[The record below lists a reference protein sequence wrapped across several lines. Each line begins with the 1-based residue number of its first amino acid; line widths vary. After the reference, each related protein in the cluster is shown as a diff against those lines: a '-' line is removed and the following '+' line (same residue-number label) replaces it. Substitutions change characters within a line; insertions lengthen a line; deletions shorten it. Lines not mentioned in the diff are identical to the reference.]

1 MSKVILF
8 TLISF
13 FSVAR
18 MNAQLLPTVK
28 METRF
33 GDILIEVDTLNAP
46 LTAKNFLKNVQN
58 GTYENAVFYRVVHM
72 DNQPDNKIK
81 IEVIQ
86 GGLFDDERLEKIV
99 PIAHETTEITGIK
112 HLDGTISMARAEP
125 GTASTE
131 FFICV
136 GDQPELDFG
145 GKRNPDGQGFAG
157 FGQVVEG
164 MKVVKEI
171 QKQNDSGQML
181 TVKVEINSMQIIKE
195 KS

>member
-18 MNAQLLPTVK
+18 MNAQPLPTVK

-33 GDILIEVDTLNAP
+33 GDILIEVDTLKAP
-46 LTAKNFLKNVQN
+46 LTAKNFLKHVQD
-58 GTYENAVFYRVVHM
+58 GSYENAVFYRVVRM

-99 PIAHETTEITGIK
+99 PIEHETTQVTGLK
-112 HLDGTISMARAEP
+112 HLNGTISMARAEP

-145 GKRNPDGQGFAG
+145 GKRNPDGQGFAA
-157 FGQVVEG
+157 FGQVVKG
-164 MKVVKEI
+164 MKVVRKI
-171 QKQNDSGQML
+171 QQLKDSGQML
-181 TVKVEINSMQIIKE
+181 TEKVEINSIQIIK
-195 KS
+195 

>member
-18 MNAQLLPTVK
+18 MNAQSLPTVK

-33 GDILIEVDTLNAP
+33 GDILIEVDTLKAP
-46 LTAKNFLKNVQN
+46 LTAENFLKHIQN
-58 GTYENAVFYRVVHM
+58 GTYENSVFYRVVRM

-86 GGLFDDERLEKIV
+86 GGVFDDERLEKIV
-99 PIAHETTEITGIK
+99 PIEHETTQVTGLK
-112 HLDGTISMARAEP
+112 HLNGTISMARAEP

-145 GKRNPDGQGFAG
+145 GKRNPDGQGFAA
-157 FGQVVEG
+157 FGQVVRG
-164 MKVVKEI
+164 MKVVKKI
-171 QKQNDSGQML
+171 QQQKDSGQML
-181 TVKVEINSMQIIKE
+181 TEKVEINSIQIIK
-195 KS
+195 

>member
-18 MNAQLLPTVK
+18 MNAQRLPTVK

-33 GDILIEVDTLNAP
+33 GDILIEVDTLKAP
-46 LTAKNFLKNVQN
+46 LTAKNFLKHIQN
-58 GTYENAVFYRVVHM
+58 RTYENAVFYRVVRM

-99 PIAHETTEITGIK
+99 PIEHETTQVTGLK
-112 HLDGTISMARAEP
+112 HLNGTISMARAEP

-145 GKRNPDGQGFAG
+145 GKRNPDGQGFAA
-157 FGQVVEG
+157 FGQVVKG
-164 MKVVKEI
+164 MKVVKKI
-171 QKQNDSGQML
+171 QQQKDSGQML
-181 TVKVEINSMQIIKE
+181 TEKVEINSIQIIK
-195 KS
+195 